1 MLLDSGRQST
11 VYDYDQLNLYTTDR
25 ECSTVNMTMHYPML
39 NYNDITYREV
49 GYEYPTFI
57 FEYEAIQVLV
67 DRVLSI

>member
-1 MLLDSGRQST
+1 
-11 VYDYDQLNLYTTDR
+11 
-25 ECSTVNMTMHYPML
+25 MTMHYPML